1 VEAAFLR
8 ELVMR
13 NHFKYLIKYV
23 VFIGLFLSFSAHS
36 AAYDDFFRA
45 IKQDDVRTVQ
55 NLLQRGFDPN
65 TLDANKF
72 HGLFLALREPSPK
85 VAQILLQSPKID
97 VNPLTTDD
105 ESPLM
110 MAVFKG
116 QVEVAQQLIEKGA
129 DVNKTG
135 WTPLHYAATAGHVQ
149 LIGILLAKYA
159 YIDAESP
166 NKTTPLMMAAHYGT
180 PGAVK
185 LLLEEGA
192 DPALKNDLGLTA
204 IDFAQ
209 RADKKDSAEIIA
221 AFIRAQQPKGKW

>member
-1 VEAAFLR
+1 
-8 ELVMR
+8 MR
-13 NHFKYLIKYV
+13 DYFKYLIKLF
-23 VFIGLFLSFSAHS
+23 VFIGLFMNSFAH
-36 AAYDDFFRA
+36 AGAYDDFFIA
-45 IKQDDVRTVQ
+45 IKRDDARTVQ

-65 TLDANKF
+65 TLDPNSF
-72 HGLFLALREPSPK
+72 HGLFLALREPSLK
-85 VAQILLQSPKID
+85 VAHILIQAQKID
-97 VNPLTTDD
+97 LNVLSADD

-116 QVEVAQQLIEKGA
+116 QVELAQQMIEKGA

-149 LIGILLAKYA
+149 LMSMLLAKYA

-192 DPALKNDLGLTA
+192 DVSLKNDLGLSA

-209 RADKKDSAEIIA
+209 RANRPDSVEIIA

>member
-1 VEAAFLR
+1 
-8 ELVMR
+8 MR
-13 NHFKYLIKYV
+13 NYFKYLLKLI
-23 VFIGLFLSFSAHS
+23 VFIGLFNSPLAN
-36 AAYDDFFRA
+36 AGAYDDFFKA
-45 IKQDDVRTVQ
+45 IKLDDVRTVQ

-65 TLDANKF
+65 TRDPDNF

-85 VAQILLQSPKID
+85 VAQILIQAPKID
-97 VNPLTTDD
+97 LNPLTADD

-116 QVEVAQQLIEKGA
+116 QVELAQQMIEKGA

-149 LIGILLAKYA
+149 LIGLLLAKYA

-166 NKTTPLMMAAHYGT
+166 NKSTPLMMAAHYGT

-192 DPALKNDLGLTA
+192 DPTLKNDLGLSA

-209 RADKKDSAEIIA
+209 RANKTDSVEIIA
-221 AFIRAQQPKGKW
+221 AFVRAQQPKGKW